1 MLSDDKIAVCDD
13 NLNSLHKILT
23 KLDLSCIR
31 TDSDAISVTSAILSQ
46 GISAFAADARL
57 MDSNMLLNVFRF
69 LKSIDYVIPCFI
81 IAPNELEFN
90 QFDFVHTCARKWEF
104 EELLRSFFGQSL
116 CDDEKSECNGD
127 AELERRVTEIIQRLG
142 VPSNIK
148 GYRYLRSAVMLATED
163 ITMLDKVTKRLYPII
178 AEKNGT
184 TVMCVERAIRH
195 AIAAAWNKH
204 IADAEFFEKNL
215 HCRLDFD
222 GKVPTNSELIALLSD
237 MLRLAL
243 YR

>member
-1 MLSDDKIAVCDD
+1 MLFNGKIAVCDD
-13 NLNSLHKILT
+13 NSDSLRKILT

-31 TDSDAISVTSAILSQ
+31 TDSDAISVTSAVLSQ

-81 IAPNELEFN
+81 IAPNESDFR
-90 QFDFVHTCARKWEF
+90 QFDFVHICARKWEF
-104 EELLRSFFGQSL
+104 EELLQGFFGQS
-116 CDDEKSECNGD
+116 ERSEHNGN
-127 AELERRVTEIIQRLG
+127 AELERQVTEIIQRLG

-148 GYRYLRSAVMLATED
+148 GYRYLRFAVMLATED
-163 ITMLDKVTKRLYPII
+163 ITMLDKVTKRLYPVI

-195 AIAAAWNKH
+195 AIAAAWNKN
-204 IADAEFFEKNL
+204 IADDGFFEKNL
-215 HCRLDFD
+215 HCRLDFG